1 MENTNEPQQTVEPLL
16 PNQLDMTIAQ
26 KKLPICKSYNKH
38 YMMAM
43 TVRFTN

>member
-26 KKLPICKSYNKH
+26 KNCLFAKVTTSI
-38 YMMAM
+38 
-43 TVRFTN
+43 T